1 VIRYELTNS
10 DLQLADRTI
19 VAGEAAQ
26 DLPVQFLVVS
36 DDPRLREEA
45 RYAFPAGVDV
55 VLATDARE
63 AWRLL
68 RTGTPSAVI
77 IDIQTGSAGGY
88 GLRRD
93 MSQDPRL
100 QEVPTL
106 MLLERIQDAWLAREA
121 GATAYLTKPV
131 DAGELV
137 AESLALLST
146 S

>member
-1 VIRYELTNS
+1 
-10 DLQLADRTI
+10 
-19 VAGEAAQ
+19 VAEEAAQ
-26 DLPVQFLVVS
+26 DLPIQFLVVS

-63 AWRLL
+63 AWKLL
-68 RTGTPSAVI
+68 GTGTPSAVI
-77 IDIQTGSAGGY
+77 IDIQTGSAGGF

-100 QEVPTL
+100 REVPTL
-106 MLLERIQDAWLAREA
+106 MLLERVQDAWLARQA